1 MINRIIRIVSVVFL
15 LFVICSLSVFF
26 GTKIQRGEVSVAK
39 SDQQTYYVA
48 HTMFSPDPVLAA
60 ADYICDGVDDD
71 VEIQQAVDALPA
83 TGGKIFIYAG
93 DYHLSNAIS
102 RSIDN
107 IWIEGAGKGTYLAY
121 NASTPVINAG
131 ARNAWIIS
139 NLRTD
144 VGGVYVSLATQCIL
158 QNVWIDTTLIAYRT
172 QGYTISDSGDLTT
185 KTYVD
190 GKVPATMPSAF
201 VASSGGAGDSGKGVL
216 LNGSGKVDSSMIS
229 STFSDNTTGVGA
241 TNYIVKWTGTSTQG
255 SATNTDSQVSSAVS
269 ASHTQGADTALGSLS
284 TKNSPVDADKTIYRN
299 SESGDALVTST
310 WTQIKAFLKSYF
322 DGIYGTGTDNTTG
335 VGVNTY
341 LVKWTSASTQSS
353 ATNTDAQVSAAV
365 SASHTINTDT
375 HLGIQDADL
384 NMGTKN
390 ITNVGNVDGKDV
402 SGLATAAEAVTA
414 AKSDS
419 DIADAINKKHAA
431 GTDTALGSLSTKNPP
446 IDADKVIYR
455 NSETSD
461 TLVTST
467 WTQVKSFLKTYF
479 DGIYGVSSLYAD
491 NITVAIIGS
500 PTYDNMQDF
509 VNSMGSA
516 GRKTGGS
523 MTDAGSSRV
532 AVTGGTGFIKATD
545 DDNAQLLFFDF
556 PAPAN
561 ITIPA
566 DSVRYI
572 GVEYN
577 GGSPRVVS
585 RTSWNWNLDSEFPLG
600 RVINETLNGAETLHI
615 INNPWWITDGMTN
628 VIERFRSS
636 GRVLRDNN
644 VGGLIPSVTG
654 TRSIAVTGGTL
665 WSNLNEFEIIGIDTS
680 VSGSFEYYWYK
691 SGEGWQESD
700 ATQYSVTQWNDIT
713 KTSLQTIDNNKFCN
727 IWIYAEADDKEFA
740 ILYPQAQYNTASE
753 ASIQPTPSA
762 IPTHIANNGIL
773 IGKIVIKQGTNVP
786 IAVLSSFTTTFGTAV
801 ATDHGNLVG
810 LSDDDHTQYLLA
822 NGTRSMT
829 GNLNMGATGNITL
842 SAGMTVDG
850 VDISTLGAGHTQN
863 TDTHLGVQDANLN
876 MGGENITNVG
886 FVDGKDVSGL
896 VTSAEAVT
904 AAKSDSDI
912 ADAISKK
919 HTTGT
924 DTALGTLG
932 TKNPPVD
939 ADKVVYRNSEAS
951 DVLVTST
958 WTQVKAFL
966 KTYFDG
972 VYRTAADN
980 ITGVGINTYLTKW
993 SGSGIVTS
1001 ATNTD
1006 SQVSSA
1012 VSASHTQGSDTALG
1026 TQSEDLNMGTFAI
1039 TSVGNVDGK
1048 DVSGLATAAE
1058 SVTAAKAD
1066 GDISDAISKKHAQG
1080 TDTTLGTMTANINMG
1095 GDNITNVGFVDGV
1108 DISSISTHTQGTD
1121 TALGTV
1127 GTKNPPVDADKV
1139 VYRNSESSDVLV
1151 TATWTQVKAFLK
1163 AYFDGVYK
1171 TGTDNITGAG
1181 ASGYMTK
1188 WSDEDTLVAG
1198 TNTDTDVADAVSKRH
1213 SSGSDTALG
1222 TQLEDLNMGT
1232 FAITSVGN
1240 VDGKDVSSLATAAEA
1255 VTAAKLDADISDAI
1269 SKKHSAGS
1277 DTSLG
1282 TQVANLNMGGDNIT
1296 NVGFVDGKDVSSLV
1310 TSADAVTAAKADG
1323 DISDAISKK
1332 HSAGSDTS
1340 LGTQIANLDMGTENI
1355 TNVGYVDGVDVSTL
1369 TTSGIE
1375 FVIDG
1380 GGAAITTGE
1389 KGDIEIPFVCTIT
1402 KVTMLADQSGSIAV
1416 DIWKDSYAN
1425 YPPTDADSITASA
1438 VPTITTAVK
1447 SQDDTLT
1454 GWTKTVAAGSI
1465 IRYNV
1470 DSCDTITRV
1479 TISLTVTR

>member
-431 GTDTALGSLSTKNPP
+431 GT
-446 IDADKVIYR
+446 
-455 NSETSD
+455 
-461 TLVTST
+461 
-467 WTQVKSFLKTYF
+467 
-479 DGIYGVSSLYAD
+479 
-491 NITVAIIGS
+491 
-500 PTYDNMQDF
+500 
-509 VNSMGSA
+509 
-516 GRKTGGS
+516 
-523 MTDAGSSRV
+523 
-532 AVTGGTGFIKATD
+532 
-545 DDNAQLLFFDF
+545 
-556 PAPAN
+556 
-561 ITIPA
+561 
-566 DSVRYI
+566 
-572 GVEYN
+572 
-577 GGSPRVVS
+577 
-585 RTSWNWNLDSEFPLG
+585 
-600 RVINETLNGAETLHI
+600 
-615 INNPWWITDGMTN
+615 
-628 VIERFRSS
+628 
-636 GRVLRDNN
+636 
-644 VGGLIPSVTG
+644 
-654 TRSIAVTGGTL
+654 
-665 WSNLNEFEIIGIDTS
+665 
-680 VSGSFEYYWYK
+680 
-691 SGEGWQESD
+691 
-700 ATQYSVTQWNDIT
+700 
-713 KTSLQTIDNNKFCN
+713 
-727 IWIYAEADDKEFA
+727 
-740 ILYPQAQYNTASE
+740 
-753 ASIQPTPSA
+753 
-762 IPTHIANNGIL
+762 
-773 IGKIVIKQGTNVP
+773 
-786 IAVLSSFTTTFGTAV
+786 
-801 ATDHGNLVG
+801 
-810 LSDDDHTQYLLA
+810 
-822 NGTRSMT
+822 
-829 GNLNMGATGNITL
+829 
-842 SAGMTVDG
+842 
-850 VDISTLGAGHTQN
+850 
-863 TDTHLGVQDANLN
+863 
-876 MGGENITNVG
+876 
-886 FVDGKDVSGL
+886 
-896 VTSAEAVT
+896 
-904 AAKSDSDI
+904 
-912 ADAISKK
+912 
-919 HTTGT
+919 
-924 DTALGTLG
+924 
-932 TKNPPVD
+932 
-939 ADKVVYRNSEAS
+939 
-951 DVLVTST
+951 
-958 WTQVKAFL
+958 
-966 KTYFDG
+966 
-972 VYRTAADN
+972 
-980 ITGVGINTYLTKW
+980 
-993 SGSGIVTS
+993 
-1001 ATNTD
+1001 
-1006 SQVSSA
+1006 
-1012 VSASHTQGSDTALG
+1012 DTALG